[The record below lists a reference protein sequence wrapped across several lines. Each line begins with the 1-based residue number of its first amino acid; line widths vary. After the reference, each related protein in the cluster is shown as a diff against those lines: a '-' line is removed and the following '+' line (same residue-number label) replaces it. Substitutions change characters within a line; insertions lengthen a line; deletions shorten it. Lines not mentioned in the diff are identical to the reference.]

1 MFTQLLYIYK
11 VISIFKKEK
20 NMYMYIYIQ
29 SYSIPK

>member
-20 NMYMYIYIQ
+20 NMYIYIQ